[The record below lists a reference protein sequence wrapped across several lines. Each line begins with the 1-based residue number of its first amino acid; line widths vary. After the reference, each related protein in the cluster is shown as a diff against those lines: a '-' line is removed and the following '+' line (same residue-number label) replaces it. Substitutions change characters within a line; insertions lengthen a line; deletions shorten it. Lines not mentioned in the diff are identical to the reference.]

1 MNSSRRHFIR
11 QMGTGLAAAGS
22 AASALACTPQE
33 DASAPGSRKPF
44 SAISGTSELLLERD
58 ADQVTPAPLG
68 YDRLPLGWH
77 QERARALKARVA
89 DRGVEAILLSNDQ
102 NAVYFTGCFR
112 GSGERSTWALFRM
125 DEEDTV
131 YWYSPGIDRDLI
143 ESWWCTENE
152 YYFGYP
158 HAEGGFP
165 NRGEVVQGPQVD
177 LFEWMLEGLKK
188 RGLAGGTIGTDWTLS
203 QDQLTSVRK
212 VIPGTRFVN
221 IQGDCLTMQ
230 QVKTP
235 DELRLIQ
242 RAFHYF
248 DRVHAFARDYILERG
263 TDLTDFELGTALQAF
278 GIELLMKDIQRD
290 GRPHSAV
297 GIDVTSH
304 YVRAGVASAYPHP
317 NQFFHQKVERGK
329 TVYVNTDLTIGG
341 LGGECYR
348 NYLIGPWTSEQERMW
363 EVVAETIQI
372 QEEESKAGAVCS
384 DIAAKIHQHQ
394 VDAGMAE
401 YIYHRPGHGQGQF
414 FAGHQPPFIALGDY
428 TVLEEDMTFSM
439 EPGLYDSGRGIGI
452 NPSDNLRVTPT
463 RGVRFSGVPFSKE
476 WSFLEL

>member
-44 SAISGTSELLLERD
+44 SAIAGGSEDLLLRD
-58 ADQVTPAPLG
+58 PDQVTPAPLG
-68 YDRLPLGWH
+68 YDRLPLEWH
-77 QERARALKARVA
+77 QERARVLKGRVA

-102 NAVYFTGCFR
+102 NAVYFSGCFR
-112 GSGERSTWALFRM
+112 GSGERSTWVLFRM

-152 YYFGYP
+152 YYFGFP

-165 NRGEVVQGPQVD
+165 NRGQVVQGPQVD
-177 LFEWMLEGLKK
+177 LFEWMLEGLKG
-188 RGLAGGTIGTDWTLS
+188 RGLAGGTVATDWTLS
-203 QDQLTSVRK
+203 QGQVTSVRK

-221 IQGDCLTMQ
+221 IQGDCLAMQ

-235 DELRLIQ
+235 EELRLIQ
-242 RAFHYF
+242 RAYHYF

-263 TDLTDFELGTALQAF
+263 TELTDFEL
-278 GIELLMKDIQRD
+278 
-290 GRPHSAV
+290 
-297 GIDVTSH
+297 
-304 YVRAGVASAYPHP
+304 
-317 NQFFHQKVERGK
+317 
-329 TVYVNTDLTIGG
+329 
-341 LGGECYR
+341 
-348 NYLIGPWTSEQERMW
+348 
-363 EVVAETIQI
+363 
-372 QEEESKAGAVCS
+372 
-384 DIAAKIHQHQ
+384 
-394 VDAGMAE
+394 
-401 YIYHRPGHGQGQF
+401 GQGQF

-428 TVLEEDMTFSM
+428 TVLEENMTFSM
-439 EPGLYDSGRGIGI
+439 EPGLYDSERGIGI
-452 NPSDNLRVTPT
+452 NPSDNLRVTAS